1 MKNGIQLIP
10 EGLLLL
16 NLVVLFIYLFFWTT
30 RVCWKVSNFY
40 GLSL

>member
-16 NLVVLFIYLFFWTT
+16 NLVVLFINYFFLDHT
-30 RVCWKVSNFY
+30 SLLE
-40 GLSL
+40 GL